1 MHGGHVS
8 LLRFQTHQEQTVFIR
23 QEVGKAAAIV
33 WKKNIQANGQFVY
46 TPNLKLSTEKLE

>member
-1 MHGGHVS
+1 MHGGHAS

-23 QEVGKAAAIV
+23 QEVGKTAAMV